1 MIPVVGLDPS
11 LRATGLALPDG
22 ELLTITTPSCSTLD
36 DRIERIRHVVG
47 KVGVRARIGA
57 LVVIEG
63 PAFGMNN
70 KATHELAG
78 LWWALVVRLAEQ
90 GNQIAVL
97 SPGQLKKFATG
108 SGRASKPDHR
118 TPRNAKEVWMRL
130 LDRKRLARL
139 MAIQGVSQRELARAA
154 GWSSHS
160 YLGRL
165 LRGEVATLETEPAV
179 RIARALSVGVDDL
192 FMVGMSNDPL
202 RSGKQGA
209 A

>member
-22 ELLTITTPSCSTLD
+22 ELLTIATPSCSTLD
-36 DRIERIRHVVG
+36 DRIERIRHIFG
-47 KVGVRARIGA
+47 QVGVRAGIGA

-90 GNQIAVL
+90 GNQVAVM

-108 SGRASKPDHR
+108 RGNAKKPDLR
-118 TPRNAKEVWMRL
+118 MALYQRAGLDVRSDDEVDAFWLRQAGL
-130 LDRKRLARL
+130 VR
-139 MAIQGVSQRELARAA
+139 QG
-154 GWSSHS
+154 H
-160 YLGRL
+160 
-165 LRGEVATLETEPAV
+165 PD
-179 RIARALSVGVDDL
+179 ALSLPKLQTAVLDGIAWPE
-192 FMVGMSNDPL
+192 GIES
-202 RSGKQGA
+202 
-209 A
+209 

>member
-36 DRIERIRHVVG
+36 DKIERVRHVVG
-47 KVGVRARIGA
+47 KVGVRARISA
-57 LVVIEG
+57 RVVIEG

-70 KATHELAG
+70 KATHDLAG

-108 SGRASKPDHR
+108 NGNAKKPDMR
-118 TPRNAKEVWMRL
+118 MALYQRAGLDIRSDDEVDAFWLRQAGL
-130 LDRKRLARL
+130 VR
-139 MAIQGVSQRELARAA
+139 QG
-154 GWSSHS
+154 H
-160 YLGRL
+160 
-165 LRGEVATLETEPAV
+165 PD
-179 RIARALSVGVDDL
+179 ALSLPKTQTAVLG
-192 FMVGMSNDPL
+192 GIAWPE
-202 RSGKQGA
+202 GI
-209 A
+209 

>member
-36 DRIERIRHVVG
+36 DKIERVWHVVG

-90 GNQIAVL
+90 GNQIAVM

-108 SGRASKPDHR
+108 NGNAKKPDMR
-118 TPRNAKEVWMRL
+118 MALYQRAGLDIRSDDEVDAFWLRQAGL
-130 LDRKRLARL
+130 VR
-139 MAIQGVSQRELARAA
+139 QG
-154 GWSSHS
+154 H
-160 YLGRL
+160 
-165 LRGEVATLETEPAV
+165 PD
-179 RIARALSVGVDDL
+179 ALSLPKTQTAVLDSIAWPEGIE
-192 FMVGMSNDPL
+192 S
-202 RSGKQGA
+202 
-209 A
+209 

>member
-22 ELLTITTPSCSTLD
+22 ELLTITTPACKKGCPLD
-36 DRIERIRHVVG
+36 ERIERMRHIVG

-90 GNQIAVL
+90 GNQIAVM

-108 SGRASKPDHR
+108 NGNAKKPDMR
-118 TPRNAKEVWMRL
+118 MALYQRAGLDIRSDDEVDALWLRQAGL
-130 LDRKRLARL
+130 VR
-139 MAIQGVSQRELARAA
+139 QG
-154 GWSSHS
+154 H
-160 YLGRL
+160 
-165 LRGEVATLETEPAV
+165 PD
-179 RIARALSVGVDDL
+179 ALSLPKLQTAVLDGIAWPE
-192 FMVGMSNDPL
+192 GI
-202 RSGKQGA
+202 
-209 A
+209 

>member
-36 DRIERIRHVVG
+36 DKIERVRHIVG

-63 PAFGMNN
+63 PAFGMSN

-90 GNQIAVL
+90 GNQIAVM

-108 SGRASKPDHR
+108 NGNAKKPD
-118 TPRNAKEVWMRL
+118 MRMAL
-130 LDRKRLARL
+130 YQRAGLDVADDNQVDAYWLRQAGLVR
-139 MAIQGVSQRELARAA
+139 QG
-154 GWSSHS
+154 H
-160 YLGRL
+160 
-165 LRGEVATLETEPAV
+165 PD
-179 RIARALSVGVDDL
+179 ALSLPKPQIAVLDGIAWPE
-192 FMVGMSNDPL
+192 GI
-202 RSGKQGA
+202 
-209 A
+209 

>member
-36 DRIERIRHVVG
+36 DRIERVRHVVG
-47 KVGVRARIGA
+47 KVGVRAHVGS

-108 SGRASKPDHR
+108 NGNAKKPDMR
-118 TPRNAKEVWMRL
+118 MALYQRAGLDIRSDDEVDAFWLRQAGL
-130 LDRKRLARL
+130 VR
-139 MAIQGVSQRELARAA
+139 QG
-154 GWSSHS
+154 H
-160 YLGRL
+160 
-165 LRGEVATLETEPAV
+165 PD
-179 RIARALSVGVDDL
+179 ALSLPKVQTAVLDSIAWPEGIE
-192 FMVGMSNDPL
+192 S
-202 RSGKQGA
+202 
-209 A
+209 

>member
-1 MIPVVGLDPS
+1 MIPIVGLDPS

-22 ELLTITTPSCSTLD
+22 ELLTIATPSCSTLD

-78 LWWALVVRLAEQ
+78 LWWSLVVRLAEQ

-108 SGRASKPDHR
+108 SGRASKPDMAVAMFER
-118 TPRNAKEVWMRL
+118 
-130 LDRKRLARL
+130 ARIKAADDNQVDAFWL
-139 MAIQGVSQRELARAA
+139 RQAGLVHQG
-154 GWSSHS
+154 H
-160 YLGRL
+160 
-165 LRGEVATLETEPAV
+165 PD
-179 RIARALSVGVDDL
+179 ALSLPKTQTAVLDGIAWPE
-192 FMVGMSNDPL
+192 GIGS
-202 RSGKQGA
+202 
-209 A
+209 

>member
-22 ELLTITTPSCSTLD
+22 ELLTITTPSCNTLD
-36 DRIERIRHVVG
+36 DRIERVRHVIG
-47 KVGVRARIGA
+47 KVGVRTRIGA

-63 PAFGMNN
+63 PTFGMNN

-108 SGRASKPDHR
+108 NGNAKKPDMR
-118 TPRNAKEVWMRL
+118 MALYQRAGLDIRSDDEVDAFWLRQAGL
-130 LDRKRLARL
+130 VR
-139 MAIQGVSQRELARAA
+139 QG
-154 GWSSHS
+154 H
-160 YLGRL
+160 
-165 LRGEVATLETEPAV
+165 PD
-179 RIARALSVGVDDL
+179 ALSLPKTQTAVLDSIAWPEGIE
-192 FMVGMSNDPL
+192 S
-202 RSGKQGA
+202 
-209 A
+209 

>member
-47 KVGVRARIGA
+47 KVGVRARIDA

-90 GNQIAVL
+90 GNQIAVMA
-97 SPGQLKKFATG
+97 PGQLKKFATG
-108 SGRASKPDHR
+108 SGNAKKPDMR
-118 TPRNAKEVWMRL
+118 MALYQRAGLDIRSDDEVDAFWLRQAGL
-130 LDRKRLARL
+130 VR
-139 MAIQGVSQRELARAA
+139 QG
-154 GWSSHS
+154 H
-160 YLGRL
+160 
-165 LRGEVATLETEPAV
+165 PD
-179 RIARALSVGVDDL
+179 ALSLPKTQTAVLDGIAWPE
-192 FMVGMSNDPL
+192 GI
-202 RSGKQGA
+202 
-209 A
+209 

>member
-22 ELLTITTPSCSTLD
+22 ELLTITTPSCNTLD
-36 DRIERIRHVVG
+36 DRIERVRHVVG
-47 KVGVRARIGA
+47 KVGVRVGIGA

-108 SGRASKPDHR
+108 NGNAKKPDMR
-118 TPRNAKEVWMRL
+118 MALYQRAGLDIRSDDEVDALWLRQAGL
-130 LDRKRLARL
+130 VR
-139 MAIQGVSQRELARAA
+139 QG
-154 GWSSHS
+154 H
-160 YLGRL
+160 
-165 LRGEVATLETEPAV
+165 PD
-179 RIARALSVGVDDL
+179 ALSLPKTQTAVLDSIAWPEGI
-192 FMVGMSNDPL
+192 GS
-202 RSGKQGA
+202 
-209 A
+209 

>member
-36 DRIERIRHVVG
+36 DRIERIRHIFG

-78 LWWALVVRLAEQ
+78 LWWSLVVRLAEQ

-108 SGRASKPDHR
+108 RGNAKKPDLR
-118 TPRNAKEVWMRL
+118 MALYQRAGLDVRSDDEVDAFWLRQAGL
-130 LDRKRLARL
+130 VRQGHPDALALPKTHTAVLD
-139 MAIQGVSQRELARAA
+139 G
-154 GWSSHS
+154 
-160 YLGRL
+160 
-165 LRGEVATLETEPAV
+165 
-179 RIARALSVGVDDL
+179 IAWPEGI
-192 FMVGMSNDPL
+192 
-202 RSGKQGA
+202 
-209 A
+209 

>member
-22 ELLTITTPSCSTLD
+22 ELLTIATPSCSTLD
-36 DRIERIRHVVG
+36 DRIERIRHIFG
-47 KVGVRARIGA
+47 QVGVRAGIGA

-90 GNQIAVL
+90 GNQVAVM

-108 SGRASKPDHR
+108 RGNAKKPDLRMALYQRAGLDVRSDDEVDAFWLRQAGLVRTGHR
-118 TPRNAKEVWMRL
+118 
-130 LDRKRLARL
+130 D
-139 MAIQGVSQRELARAA
+139 
-154 GWSSHS
+154 
-160 YLGRL
+160 
-165 LRGEVATLETEPAV
+165 
-179 RIARALSVGVDDL
+179 ALSLPKTHTAVLDGIAWPE
-192 FMVGMSNDPL
+192 GI
-202 RSGKQGA
+202 
-209 A
+209 

>member
-36 DRIERIRHVVG
+36 DRIERVRHVVG

-57 LVVIEG
+57 MVVIEG

-90 GNQIAVL
+90 GNNQIAVMA
-97 SPGQLKKFATG
+97 PGQLKKFATG
-108 SGRASKPDHR
+108 NGSAKKPDMR
-118 TPRNAKEVWMRL
+118 MALYQRAGLDIRSDDEVDALWLRQAGL
-130 LDRKRLARL
+130 VR
-139 MAIQGVSQRELARAA
+139 QG
-154 GWSSHS
+154 H
-160 YLGRL
+160 
-165 LRGEVATLETEPAV
+165 PD
-179 RIARALSVGVDDL
+179 ALSLPKTQTAVLDGIAWPE
-192 FMVGMSNDPL
+192 GMEAE
-202 RSGKQGA
+202 Q
-209 A
+209 

>member
-22 ELLTITTPSCSTLD
+22 ELLTITTPSCNTLD
-36 DRIERIRHVVG
+36 DKIERVQHVVG

-90 GNQIAVL
+90 GNQIAVM

-108 SGRASKPDHR
+108 NSNAKKPDMR
-118 TPRNAKEVWMRL
+118 MALYQRAGLDIRSDDEVDALWLRQAGL
-130 LDRKRLARL
+130 VR
-139 MAIQGVSQRELARAA
+139 QG
-154 GWSSHS
+154 H
-160 YLGRL
+160 
-165 LRGEVATLETEPAV
+165 PD
-179 RIARALSVGVDDL
+179 ALSLPKTQTAVLDSIAWPEGIE
-192 FMVGMSNDPL
+192 S
-202 RSGKQGA
+202 
-209 A
+209 

>member
-22 ELLTITTPSCSTLD
+22 ELLTIATPSCSTLD
-36 DRIERIRHVVG
+36 DKIERVRHVVGKIERVRHVVG
-47 KVGVRARIGA
+47 KVGVRAHIGA

-108 SGRASKPDHR
+108 NGNAKKPDMRMALYQR
-118 TPRNAKEVWMRL
+118 TGVDVRSDDEVDAYWLRQAGL
-130 LDRKRLARL
+130 VR
-139 MAIQGVSQRELARAA
+139 QG
-154 GWSSHS
+154 H
-160 YLGRL
+160 
-165 LRGEVATLETEPAV
+165 PD
-179 RIARALSVGVDDL
+179 ALSLPKTQTAVLDNIAWPEGIE
-192 FMVGMSNDPL
+192 S
-202 RSGKQGA
+202 
-209 A
+209 